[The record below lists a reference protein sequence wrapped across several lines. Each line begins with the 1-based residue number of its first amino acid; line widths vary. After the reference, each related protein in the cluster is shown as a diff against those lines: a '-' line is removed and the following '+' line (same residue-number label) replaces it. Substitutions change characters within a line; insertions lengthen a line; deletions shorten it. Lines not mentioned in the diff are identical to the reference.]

1 MSSNTDYGRWQVRG
15 EQNAG
20 LSGTKTMWHVERKG
34 ENQSVELNYGKDG
47 KKLARTLA
55 AALDAAGATG
65 SSELLPP
72 ELGPS
77 KHDTDEW
84 EAWVADTDA
93 VPVKI
98 ATAGKAPIA
107 AWLKVVHRERES
119 WIATKLGVSERTVRQ
134 YLSDLR
140 EGRR

>member
-1 MSSNTDYGRWQVRG
+1 
-15 EQNAG
+15 
-20 LSGTKTMWHVERKG
+20 MWHVERKG

-65 SSELLPP
+65 TSELLPP
-72 ELGPS
+72 VLGPS

-84 EAWVADTDA
+84 EAWAADTDA